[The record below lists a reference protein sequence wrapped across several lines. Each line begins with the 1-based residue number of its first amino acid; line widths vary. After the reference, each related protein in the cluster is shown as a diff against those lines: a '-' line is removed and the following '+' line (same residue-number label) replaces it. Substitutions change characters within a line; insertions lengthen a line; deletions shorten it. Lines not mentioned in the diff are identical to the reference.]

1 MHSLSI
7 ATWTFILSHFS
18 LSFTWFIIIFLVG
31 VGCVFSTYYLNFEF
45 YFEVRSNWC
54 NGVFIMVKVNHDIAN
69 DLGVDVELE
78 ELYQLSMWVSD
89 IMVENLRFFKS
100 KVLVD
105 ETLVLVYLDGQNDIA
120 CMLER
125 RLYIPWCTKSK
136 VHGCDACLEF
146 K

>member
-1 MHSLSI
+1 
-7 ATWTFILSHFS
+7 
-18 LSFTWFIIIFLVG
+18 
-31 VGCVFSTYYLNFEF
+31 
-45 YFEVRSNWC
+45 
-54 NGVFIMVKVNHDIAN
+54 MVKVNHDIAN

-78 ELYQLSMWVSD
+78 ELYQLSMRVSD

-120 CMLER
+120 CMLEK
-125 RLYIPWCTKSK
+125 RLVHPMCTKSK
-136 VHGCDACLEF
+136 VHGCDACLGF